1 MGEATERSAPAATL
15 SDGPADAPA
24 TPKGKP
30 VPLRRARGGFSLL
43 PSKALIER
51 PHDDGRF
58 PPLKPRFCFE
68 GARFIL
74 SNLSLASL
82 GAAASASYAY
92 GCERR
97 LLSLLTQQVGDQAS
111 TTAAASIISA

>member
-1 MGEATERSAPAATL
+1 MRQPR
-15 SDGPADAPA
+15 
-24 TPKGKP
+24 PKASQCHY
-30 VPLRRARGGFSLL
+30 VVARGGFSLL

-97 LLSLLTQQVGDQAS
+97 LLSLLTPQVADQAS
-111 TTAAASIISA
+111 TTAAASIIRA